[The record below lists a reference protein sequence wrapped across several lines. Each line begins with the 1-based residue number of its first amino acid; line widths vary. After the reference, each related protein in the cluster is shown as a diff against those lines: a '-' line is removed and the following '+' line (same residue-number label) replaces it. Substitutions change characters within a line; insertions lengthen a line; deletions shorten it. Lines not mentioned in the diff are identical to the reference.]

1 MDSGSRWAVMKRAL
15 VYGVCMGALTGG
27 PVFGAFFVLAAVIG
41 GPQLIAAGLAVTVVG
56 GALGALIGLIG
67 AVLPGLVMAS
77 MSRYF
82 REHPRIARACAAAIS
97 GLQVDAVFVLGHGGV
112 RAATATGGG
121 IAFLVF
127 AFALFAAV
135 GACSPNY
142 VITGRKC
149 APARRTLQYLRRRCP
164 CRQFRLD
171 APSAI

>member
-1 MDSGSRWAVMKRAL
+1 MDSGARWAVMQRAL
-15 VYGVCMGALTGG
+15 VYGVCIGALTGG
-27 PVFGAFFVLAAVIG
+27 PVLGAFFVLAAVIG

-56 GALGALIGLIG
+56 GALGALIGLLG

-112 RAATATGGG
+112 GAATATGGS
-121 IAFLVF
+121 IAFLV
-127 AFALFAAV
+127 FALFAAV
-135 GACSPNY
+135 GAYSPNY

-164 CRQFRLD
+164 CRQFRPD
-171 APSAI
+171 APSAV

>member
-1 MDSGSRWAVMKRAL
+1 MQRAL
-15 VYGVCMGALTGG
+15 VYGTCMGALTGG

-56 GALGALIGLIG
+56 GALGAVIGLLG
-67 AVLPGLVMAS
+67 AVLPGIVMAS

-82 REHPRIARACAAAIS
+82 RGHPRIARACAAAIS
-97 GLQVDAVFVLGHGGV
+97 GLQVDAVFVLGHASPG
-112 RAATATGGG
+112 AATATNGG

-135 GACSPNY
+135 GAYSPNY
-142 VITGRKC
+142 VIDGRKC
-149 APARRTLQYLRRRCP
+149 APTRRARQYLRRMCP

-171 APSAI
+171 APPAV